1 MVFRILDA
9 VMTALF
15 ALSVA
20 VQFNDPD
27 PARWMAM
34 YGAACAVSVVS
45 VVRRVPPLVP
55 SMVVGGV
62 AFAWSVFWMTANRS
76 AQGDFLHMFDAWE
89 MKSMPVE
96 AAREAVGLMIIMVW
110 MMINALRAWL
120 SDSRVAPGYGM

>member
-76 AQGDFLHMFDAWE
+76 AQGDFLHMFGAWE